1 MSKYFG
7 CTLAFC
13 GLLLSGCAV
22 DFGYPTVVL
31 PQSFEASAQRIEVK
45 APVRRYK
52 PSFFNVSLGEY
63 QVQNTSIG
71 KVSKR
76 RLSNQPESRVTE
88 DNTLWNIL
96 TKRTLDFEKVSY
108 DQYRI
113 EETSGF
119 GFSVQSPAIAPIQS
133 QCSRSVIGLDNVERS
148 RVSLRF
154 EEVDDNEGSVEHY
167 GEWLATRL
175 SCNLQQA
182 GSVWIMTST
191 QSVDTLAS
199 ISLQGGDTPY
209 SVKVLR
215 ESFADEPGR
224 GGRIE
229 NTPDPYLAVGDPIPG
244 LGIFQDG
251 QQIAAASLIGGN
263 NWIWLSPEVAENDKP
278 VLLSALHSLIL
289 DSWIHG
295 I

>member
-7 CTLAFC
+7 CTLAYC

-133 QCSRSVIGLDNVERS
+133 QCSRSVIGCL
-148 RVSLRF
+148 L
-154 EEVDDNEGSVEHY
+154 Y
-167 GEWLATRL
+167 
-175 SCNLQQA
+175 
-182 GSVWIMTST
+182 TS
-191 QSVDTLAS
+191 DA
-199 ISLQGGDTPY
+199 
-209 SVKVLR
+209 
-215 ESFADEPGR
+215 ADE
-224 GGRIE
+224 
-229 NTPDPYLAVGDPIPG
+229 
-244 LGIFQDG
+244 
-251 QQIAAASLIGGN
+251 
-263 NWIWLSPEVAENDKP
+263 
-278 VLLSALHSLIL
+278 
-289 DSWIHG
+289 
-295 I
+295 